1 MRAIVAEALGART
14 TDTILLRP
22 LPRPFGDDR
31 LHSELL
37 ELLNSSVLSPFQRPS
52 DLIAQL
58 GSLG

>member
-14 TDTILLRP
+14 TLTQSCFARYRGFLETTISILN
-22 LPRPFGDDR
+22 
-31 LHSELL
+31 S
-37 ELLNSSVLSPFQRPS
+37 LNSSVLSPPQRPS